1 MKTILS
7 GLAFAGLWASAS
19 VATKFG
25 LMSAQPLLIANL
37 RFFIAGAVMFI
48 IALLLKNDL
57 LPEKKEWKPLIIYGI
72 LNVTIYLGCFIL
84 AMTQLSAGIGSLSPA
99 LSPIFIGLM
108 SAVWLK
114 RRVRKVEIMALI
126 LGVAGVALAT
136 YPLLQHSYASLQG
149 LLIMG
154 ISMISYSLG
163 TVYFAQ
169 VPWKLSRLAINAWQ
183 VVFGGLFLLPFTF
196 YTYQAGQNQ
205 YDLRFWFSL
214 SWLVIP
220 VSIGAVQLWLFLV
233 SQDAVKASVWLFLCP
248 IFGFAFAFLILHEP
262 LSIYT
267 FGGTALVIIGLLLA
281 QRNPAPAYM
290 VETS

>member
-25 LMSAQPLLIANL
+25 LMSAQPLLIANM
-37 RFFIAGAVMFI
+37 RFFVAGAVMFI

-57 LPEKKEWKPLIIYGI
+57 LPDRKEWKPLIIYGI

-84 AMTQLSAGIGSLSPA
+84 AMTQLSAGIGSLAPA

-114 RRVRKVEIMALI
+114 RKVRGGEIAALC

-196 YTYQAGQNQ
+196 LTYNPVRNHF
-205 YDLRFWFSL
+205 DLRFWFSL

-220 VSIGAVQLWLFLV
+220 VSIGAVQLWLYLV

-248 IFGFAFAFLILHEP
+248 IFGFAFASLILHEP
-262 LSIYT
+262 LSMYT
-267 FGGTALVIIGLLLA
+267 FAGTALVITALLLA
-281 QRNPAPAYM
+281 QKKLVPTF
-290 VETS
+290 VSE